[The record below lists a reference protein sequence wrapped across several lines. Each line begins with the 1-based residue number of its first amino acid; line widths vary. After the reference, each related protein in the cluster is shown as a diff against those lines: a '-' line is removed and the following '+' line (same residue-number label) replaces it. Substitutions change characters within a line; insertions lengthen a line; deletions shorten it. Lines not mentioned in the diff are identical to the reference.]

1 MNTKL
6 SAAFPDQWENWIWQ
20 VQNSFT
26 SIDQLA
32 TLVGMDEAERT
43 MLRETT
49 RKYPVA
55 ITPYYWSLLD
65 FTDPQDPLKKQCFPS
80 YEEISYPV
88 ASVDDPLGE
97 EGDMV
102 VPGLV
107 HRYPDRVLMIV
118 TNICAMNCRHCTRKR
133 LWESGRKGFVRKQVD
148 EMFAYIRSTPA
159 VRDVVVS
166 GGDPLLLSDQNLEY
180 ILRNL
185 REISHVEIIRIGTR
199 APVVLPQRIT
209 GDLVSM
215 LRKYRPIWLNTQFN
229 HPRELTPRSI
239 QACDRIVSSGIP
251 MNNQSVLL
259 RGIND
264 DPQVMKTLCQK
275 LLAASIRPYYIFQ
288 CDPVSG
294 TEHLRTPV
302 WKGIE
307 IIENMRGHTSGL
319 AVPTFVVDALDGG
332 GKIPLQPN
340 YLISMADDYL
350 VFRTYEGRI
359 IRYAN
364 PDQRRLPLKTANRNL
379 KEKRKGK

>member
-1 MNTKL
+1 MNSNFNNT
-6 SAAFPDQWENWIWQ
+6 FQDQWENWAWQ
-20 VQNSFT
+20 LQNSLT
-26 SIDQLA
+26 SVDQLA
-32 TLVGMDEAERT
+32 GLVRMTHEECAA
-43 MLRETT
+43 LRETT
-49 RKYPVA
+49 KKYPVA
-55 ITPYYWSLLD
+55 ITPYYWSLVD
-65 FTDPQDPLKKQCFPS
+65 FADPHDPVKKQCFPS
-80 YEEISYPV
+80 HDEICYHVSGV
-88 ASVDDPLGE
+88 EDPLAE
-97 EGDMV
+97 EEDMV

-133 LWESGRKGFVRKQVD
+133 LWAGGRKGFSRDQVD

-166 GGDPLLLSDQNLEY
+166 GGDPLMLSDENLEY

-185 REISHVEIIRIGTR
+185 KKISHVEIIRIGTR

-229 HPRELTPRSI
+229 HPKELTPRSI
-239 QACDRIVSSGIP
+239 RACDRIVSAGIP
-251 MNNQSVLL
+251 VNNQSVLL
-259 RGIND
+259 KGIND
-264 DPQVMKTLCQK
+264 DPVVMKTLCQK

-288 CDPVSG
+288 CDPVAG

-319 AVPTFVVDALDGG
+319 AVPTFVVDAPGGG
-332 GKIPLQPN
+332 GKIPLQPG
-340 YLISMADDYL
+340 YLISMSDDYL

-359 IRYAN
+359 IRYPNPKNRFDAN
-364 PDQRRLPLKTANRNL
+364 PMVR
-379 KEKRKGK
+379 